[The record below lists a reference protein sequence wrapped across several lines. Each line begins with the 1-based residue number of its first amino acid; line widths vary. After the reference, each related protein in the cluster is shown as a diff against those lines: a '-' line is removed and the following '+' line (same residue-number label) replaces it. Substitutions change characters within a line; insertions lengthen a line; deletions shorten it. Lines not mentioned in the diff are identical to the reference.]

1 MSPNTFRTGRT
12 DAVVEIDERLLRATI
27 RLNTLLLAGMCGGLA
42 GIFLFAAAFL
52 SLYRGLPNPG
62 HYLNL
67 LGVFLPG
74 YSVSPTGAWIGL
86 FWGVVVGAV
95 AGAVVYR
102 IYARTIRQQVNDFLR
117 GRRSVDELKRPTL
130 RVGGHFLGLALGAVT
145 ALGLIVTTNWLVI
158 RGTADESVHAALLSN
173 YLSGYSVS
181 FTGSLIG
188 AVELFAVTY
197 LIFLLLGWIYNQVVS
212 WREGNARS

>member
-42 GIFLFAAAFL
+42 GIFLFAATFL

-102 IYARTIRQQVNDFLR
+102 VYARTIRQQVNDFLR

-158 RGTADESVHAALLSN
+158 RGTAGESVHAVLLSN

-188 AVELFAVTY
+188 AVQLFAVTY
-197 LIFLLLGWIYNQVVS
+197 LLFLLLGWIYNQVVS
-212 WREGNARS
+212 WRQGDAGS